1 MLTEG
6 LPGQEVLTYLLLV
19 MATLS
24 LIFYPIMAEAT
35 QQKCGT
41 ERRRK
46 LLIIAVRSEL
56 SSFGLAAI
64 SLGRAT

>member
-1 MLTEG
+1 
-6 LPGQEVLTYLLLV
+6 

-24 LIFYPIMAEAT
+24 LLFYPIMMGAI

-46 LLIIAVRSEL
+46 QLIIVVRSDL

>member
-1 MLTEG
+1 MLTER
-6 LPGQEVLTYLLLV
+6 LPVQEVLTYLLLV

-24 LIFYPIMAEAT
+24 LLFYPIMMGAI

-46 LLIIAVRSEL
+46 QLIIVVRSDL